1 MTILFMWPEE
11 IDMSDK
17 NKVIVAMSGG
27 VDSSVAACLLKNKG
41 FDCHG
46 VTLKLYDE
54 KDEDNSAK
62 SCCTDEDIEDARLV
76 CGKLSVPFDVYDF
89 KDDFKGEVI
98 DRFVKGYLNGETPNP
113 CIDCNRYIKFK
124 HILKAADKFDAQYI
138 STGHYACTE
147 FDKSSGRYLLKKGKY
162 DMKDQSYV
170 LYSLSQERLSR
181 LLLPVG
187 ELTKDEVRG
196 IAEDYGFINSAKP
209 DSQDICF
216 VKNGDY
222 VSFIENYCGKKFP
235 EGNFVE
241 RNGKIIAR
249 HKGIIGYTVGQRKGL
264 GIASTEPY
272 FVLEKNVERNE
283 VIIGRAEEQYQ
294 KSILVNDVNWIAFEK
309 LTSPIKVGVKIRYR
323 HKEVPATVSQYDEEK
338 FLVEFE
344 EAQRAPAK
352 GQAAVFYDGDYV
364 IGGGKIL

>member
-1 MTILFMWPEE
+1 MEE
-11 IDMSDK
+11 K

-27 VDSSVAACLLKNKG
+27 VDSSVAAYLLKNQG
-41 FDCHG
+41 YSCHG

-54 KDEDNSAK
+54 KDEENSAK
-62 SCCTDEDIEDARLV
+62 ACCTDEDIEDARLV
-76 CGKLSVPFDVYDF
+76 AKNLSMPYDVYDF
-89 KDDFKGEVI
+89 KADFKGEVI

-113 CIDCNRYIKFK
+113 CIDCNRYIKFT

-138 STGHYACTE
+138 STGHYACVE
-147 FDKSSGRYLLKKGKY
+147 FDKGSSRYLLKKGRY

-170 LYSLSQERLSR
+170 LYSLTQDRLSR

-187 ELTKDEVRG
+187 ELKKEEVRQ
-196 IAEDYGFINSAKP
+196 IAEECGFINSAKP

-235 EGNFVE
+235 EGNFVD
-241 RNGKIIAR
+241 RSGKIIAR

-272 FVLEKNVERNE
+272 FVLEKNVEKNE
-283 VIIGRAEEQYQ
+283 VIIGRAEEQYK
-294 KSILVNDVNWIAFEK
+294 KSILVGDMNWIAFEK
-309 LTSPIKVGVKIRYR
+309 LTSPIKTTVKIRYR
-323 HKEVPATVSQYDEEK
+323 HKEVPAIVSQFDDEK
-338 FLVEFE
+338 YLVEFE
-344 EAQRAPAK
+344 EPQRAPAK

>member
-1 MTILFMWPEE
+1 ML
-11 IDMSDK
+11 DD
-17 NKVIVAMSGG
+17 NKAIIAMSGG
-27 VDSSVAACLLKNKG
+27 VDSSVAAYLLKNQG
-41 FDCHG
+41 YQCQG

-54 KDEDNSAK
+54 TDADSQSKA
-62 SCCTDEDIEDARLV
+62 CCTDEDIEDARLV
-76 CGKLSVPFDVYDF
+76 AKNLGIAYSVYDF
-89 KDDFKGEVI
+89 KADFKGEVI
-98 DRFVKGYLNGETPNP
+98 DRFVSGYLRGETPNP
-113 CIDCNRYIKFK
+113 CVDCNRYIKFK
-124 HILKAADKFDAQYI
+124 HILKSADEAGARYI
-138 STGHYACTE
+138 ATGHYARTE
-147 FDKSSGRYLLKKGKY
+147 YDAASGRYLLKKGKY

-170 LYSLSQERLSR
+170 LYSLSQDVLSR

-187 ELTKDEVRG
+187 EIKKKEVRL
-196 IAEDYGFINSAKP
+196 IAERSGFINSAKP

-241 RNGKIIAR
+241 RNGKVVAR

-264 GIASTEPY
+264 AIASTEPY

-294 KSILVNDVNWIAFEK
+294 KSIIANDVNWIAFEK
-309 LTSPIKVGVKIRYR
+309 LTGSVNLNAKIRYR
-323 HKEVPATVSQYDEEK
+323 HNEVPAKVSVLDDEK
-338 FLVEFE
+338 IIVEFE

-352 GQAAVFYDGDYV
+352 GQAVVFYDGDCV

>member
-1 MTILFMWPEE
+1 MTE
-11 IDMSDK
+11 

-27 VDSSVAACLLKNKG
+27 VDSSVAAYLLKNQG
-41 FDCHG
+41 YTCHG

-54 KDEDNSAK
+54 KDEIDSSK
-62 SCCTDEDIEDARLV
+62 SCCTDKDVEDARQVAKSL
-76 CGKLSVPFDVYDF
+76 GMPFDVYDF

-98 DRFVKGYLNGETPNP
+98 DRFVRGYLNGETPNP

-124 HILKAADKFDAQYI
+124 HILKAADKFDAKYI
-138 STGHYACTE
+138 STGHYACVE
-147 FDKSSGRYLLKKGKY
+147 FDKGSSRYLLKKGKY

-170 LYSLSQERLSR
+170 LYSLSQEKLSR

-187 ELTKDEVRG
+187 ELKKEEVRL
-196 IAEDYGFINSAKP
+196 IAEECGFINSAKP

-241 RNGKIIAR
+241 RSGKIIAR

-294 KSILVNDVNWIAFEK
+294 KSILVNDVNWIAFPK
-309 LTSPIKVGVKIRYR
+309 LISPIKAGVKIRYR
-323 HKEVPATVSQYDEEK
+323 HKEVPATISQYDDEK
-338 FLVEFE
+338 IIIEFDE
-344 EAQRAPAK
+344 PQRAPAK
-352 GQAAVFYDGDYV
+352 GQAAVIYDGDYV
-364 IGGGKIL
+364 LGGGKIL

>member
-1 MTILFMWPEE
+1 MLNE
-11 IDMSDK
+11 

-27 VDSSVAACLLKNKG
+27 VDSSVAAYLLKEQG
-41 FDCHG
+41 YDCHG

-54 KDEDNSAK
+54 TDDNAGK
-62 SCCTDEDIEDARLV
+62 ACCTDKDVEDARSISESL
-76 CGKLSVPFDVYDF
+76 GIPFCVYDF

-113 CIDCNRYIKFK
+113 CIDCNRYIKFR
-124 HILKAADKFDAQYI
+124 HILKAADKFDARFI

-147 FDKSSGRYLLKKGKY
+147 FDKGSGRYLLKKGKY

-170 LYSLSQERLSR
+170 LYSLTQDKLSR
-181 LLLPVG
+181 LLLPIG
-187 ELTKDEVRG
+187 EMKKEEVRE
-196 IAEDYGFINSAKP
+196 IAEKCGFINSAKP

-222 VSFIENYCGKKFP
+222 VSFIEDYCKKKFP

-241 RNGKIIAR
+241 RSGKIIAR

-283 VIIGRAEEQYQ
+283 IIIGRAEEQYH
-294 KSILVNDVNWIAFEK
+294 KTITADDVNWIAFEK
-309 LTSPIKVGVKIRYR
+309 LTSPLKLTAKIRYK
-323 HKEVPATVSQYDEEK
+323 HKEVPATVSQLDDK
-338 FLVEFE
+338 KIIVEFDE
-344 EAQRAPAK
+344 PQRAPAK
-352 GQAAVFYDGDYV
+352 GQAVVFYDGDYV

>member
-1 MTILFMWPEE
+1 MINE
-11 IDMSDK
+11 

-27 VDSSVAACLLKNKG
+27 VDSSVAAYLLKNQWYI
-41 FDCHG
+41 CHG

-54 KDEDNSAK
+54 KDEGNSQKA
-62 SCCTDEDIEDARLV
+62 CCTDEDIEDARLV
-76 CGKLSVPFDVYDF
+76 AENLQIPYDVYDF
-89 KDDFKGEVI
+89 KADFKGEVI

-124 HILKAADKFDAQYI
+124 HILKAADKFEAKFI
-138 STGHYACTE
+138 STGHYACIE
-147 FDKSSGRYLLKKGKY
+147 YDNGSGRYLLKKGRY

-187 ELTKDEVRG
+187 ELTKEDVRL
-196 IAEDYGFINSAKP
+196 IAEDCGFINSAKP

-241 RNGKIIAR
+241 RNGKVIAR

-309 LTSPIKVGVKIRYR
+309 LTSPIKTSVKIRYR
-323 HKEVPATVSQYDEEK
+323 HKEVPATVSQFDDE
-338 FLVEFE
+338 
-344 EAQRAPAK
+344 
-352 GQAAVFYDGDYV
+352 
-364 IGGGKIL
+364 KIHQDALELIELMKIK

>member
-1 MTILFMWPEE
+1 MLDE
-11 IDMSDK
+11 

-27 VDSSVAACLLKNKG
+27 VDSSVAAYLLKEQG
-41 FDCHG
+41 YDCHA

-54 KDEDNSAK
+54 SDCDNSGKA
-62 SCCTDEDIEDARLV
+62 CCTDKDVEDARLISA
-76 CGKLSVPFDVYDF
+76 GLGIPFDVYNF

-124 HILKAADKFDAQYI
+124 HILKAADDFNARFI

-147 FDKSSGRYLLKKGKY
+147 FDKGSGRYLLKKGKY

-181 LLLPVG
+181 LLLPIG
-187 ELTKDEVRG
+187 EMKKDDVRS
-196 IAEDYGFINSAKP
+196 IAEKCDFINSAKP

-222 VSFIENYCGKKFP
+222 VSFIENYCDRKFP

-241 RNGKIIAR
+241 RNGKIVAR

-283 VIIGRAEEQYQ
+283 VVIGRTEEQYH
-294 KSILVNDVNWIAFEK
+294 KTITANDVNWITFEK
-309 LTSPIKVGVKIRYR
+309 LTSPIKVTAKIRYK
-323 HKEVPATVSQYDEEK
+323 HKEVPATVSQLDDEK
-338 FLVEFE
+338 ILVEFE
-344 EAQRAPAK
+344 EPQRAPAK
-352 GQAAVFYDGDYV
+352 GQAVVFYDGDYV
-364 IGGGKIL
+364 VGGGKIL

>member
-1 MTILFMWPEE
+1 ML
-11 IDMSDK
+11 DK

-27 VDSSVAACLLKNKG
+27 VDSAVAAYLLKEKG
-41 FDCHG
+41 YDCHG

-54 KDEDNSAK
+54 AEDVADGGK
-62 SCCTDEDIEDARLV
+62 SCCTEKDVEDAR
-76 CGKLSVPFDVYDF
+76 SVAKNLEIPFDVYDF

-98 DRFVKGYLNGETPNP
+98 DRFVNGYLNGETPNP

-124 HILKAADKFDAQYI
+124 HILKAANKFEAKCF
-138 STGHYACTE
+138 STGHYARVE
-147 FDKSSGRYLLKKGKY
+147 YDSASKRYLLKKGKY

-170 LYSLSQERLSR
+170 LYSLNQDTLSR

-187 ELTKDEVRG
+187 EMKKEDVRQ
-196 IAEDYGFINSAKP
+196 IAEDCGFINSSKP

-222 VSFIENYCGKKFP
+222 VSFIENYLGRTFP

-241 RNGKIIAR
+241 ADGKVIAR

-272 FVLEKNVERNE
+272 FVIDKNVEKNE
-283 VIIGRAEEQYQ
+283 IVIGRAQEQY
-294 KSILVNDVNWIAFEK
+294 KTSILADDVNWIAFEK
-309 LTSPIKVGVKIRYR
+309 LTSPVNVYAKIRYK
-323 HKEVPATVSQYDEEK
+323 HKEVSAKVSQFDDSK
-338 FLVEFE
+338 IIVEFSE
-344 EAQRAPAK
+344 PQRAPAK
-352 GQAAVFYDGDYV
+352 GQAVVFYDGDTV

>member
-1 MTILFMWPEE
+1 MLDE
-11 IDMSDK
+11 

-27 VDSSVAACLLKNKG
+27 VDSSVAAYLLKEQGYN
-41 FDCHG
+41 CHG

-54 KDEDNSAK
+54 DDDEIGGKA
-62 SCCTDEDIEDARLV
+62 CCTDKDVEDAR
-76 CGKLSVPFDVYDF
+76 SVAQSLGMPFDVYDF

-113 CIDCNRYIKFK
+113 CIDCNRYIKFR
-124 HILKAADKFDAQYI
+124 HILKAADKFDAKFI
-138 STGHYACTE
+138 STGHYARVE
-147 FDKSSGRYLLKKGKY
+147 FDEGSGRYLLKKGKY

-170 LYSLSQERLSR
+170 LYSLSQDRLSR

-187 ELTKDEVRG
+187 EMKKEEVRE
-196 IAEDYGFINSAKP
+196 IAEKCGFVNSAKP

-222 VSFIENYCGKKFP
+222 VSFIEEYCGRKFP

-241 RNGKIIAR
+241 RSGKVIAR

-272 FVLEKNVERNE
+272 FVLEKNVQRNE
-283 VIIGRAEEQYQ
+283 IIIGRAEEQYR
-294 KSILVNDVNWIAFEK
+294 KSITADDVNWIAFDK
-309 LTSPIKVGVKIRYR
+309 LTSPLKLTAKIRYR
-323 HKEVPATVSQYDEEK
+323 HKEVPATVSQLDEEK
-338 FLVEFE
+338 IIVEFDE
-344 EAQRAPAK
+344 PQRAPAK
-352 GQAAVFYDGDYV
+352 GQAVVFYDGDCV
-364 IGGGKIL
+364 VGGGKIL

>member
-1 MTILFMWPEE
+1 MLDE
-11 IDMSDK
+11 
-17 NKVIVAMSGG
+17 NKAVVAMSGG
-27 VDSSVAACLLKNKG
+27 VDSSVAAYLLKEQGYN
-41 FDCHG
+41 CHA

-54 KDEDNSAK
+54 SDTDNSGKA
-62 SCCTDEDIEDARLV
+62 CCTDKDIEDARTVASTL
-76 CGKLSVPFDVYDF
+76 GIDFDVYDF
-89 KDDFKGEVI
+89 KDDFRGEVI
-98 DRFVKGYLNGETPNP
+98 ERFVKGYLNGETPNP

-124 HILKAADKFDAQYI
+124 HILKAADSFNAKYV
-138 STGHYACTE
+138 STGHYACVE
-147 FDKSSGRYLLKKGKY
+147 FDSASGRYLLKKGKY

-187 ELTKDEVRG
+187 ELRKEDVRE
-196 IAEDYGFINSAKP
+196 IAANCGFINSAKP

-222 VSFIENYCGKKFP
+222 VSFIEAYCGRKFP

-241 RNGKIIAR
+241 RSGKIIAR

-272 FVLEKNVERNE
+272 FVLEKNIERNE
-283 VIIGRAEEQYQ
+283 VIIGRAEEQYR
-294 KSILVNDVNWIAFEK
+294 KSITADDVNWIAFDK
-309 LTSPIKVGVKIRYR
+309 LTSPIKLTAKIRYKHR
-323 HKEVPATVSQYDEEK
+323 EVPATVSQLDEQRII
-338 FLVEFE
+338 VEFD

-352 GQAAVFYDGDYV
+352 GQAVVFYDGDYV
-364 IGGGKIL
+364 VGGGKIL

>member
-1 MTILFMWPEE
+1 MANE
-11 IDMSDK
+11 K
-17 NKVIVAMSGG
+17 KVIVAMSGG
-27 VDSSVAACLLKNKG
+27 VDSSVAACLLKNQG
-41 FDCHG
+41 YFCHG

-54 KDEDNSAK
+54 KDDDNSQKA
-62 SCCTDEDIEDARLV
+62 CCTDEDIEDARKVASSL
-76 CGKLSVPFDVYDF
+76 GMPYDVYDF
-89 KDDFKGEVI
+89 KADFKGEVI

-113 CIDCNRYIKFK
+113 CIDCNRYIKFSQ
-124 HILKAADKFDAQYI
+124 ILKAADKFDAKYI
-138 STGHYACTE
+138 STGHYACIE
-147 FDKSSGRYLLKKGKY
+147 YDKSSGRYLLKKGKY
-162 DMKDQSYV
+162 DLKDQSYV
-170 LYSLSQERLSR
+170 LYSLSQEKLSR

-187 ELTKDEVRG
+187 ELKKEDVRL
-196 IAEDYGFINSAKP
+196 IAEEYGFINSAKP

-241 RNGKIIAR
+241 RSGKIIAR

-294 KSILVNDVNWIAFEK
+294 KTILVDDVNWIAFEK
-309 LTSPIKVGVKIRYR
+309 LTSPIKTAVKIRYR
-323 HKEVPATVSQYDEEK
+323 HKEVPATVSQFDENRI
-338 FLVEFE
+338 LVEFDE
-344 EAQRAPAK
+344 PQRAPAK
-352 GQAAVFYDGDYV
+352 GQAAVFYDGEYV
-364 IGGGKIL
+364 VGGGKIL

>member
-1 MTILFMWPEE
+1 MLNE
-11 IDMSDK
+11 

-27 VDSSVAACLLKNKG
+27 VDSSVAAYLLKDQG
-41 FDCHG
+41 YDCHA

-54 KDEDNSAK
+54 NETEGAGKA
-62 SCCTDEDIEDARLV
+62 CCTDKDVEDARNV
-76 CGKLSVPFDVYDF
+76 ADSLSIPFDVYDF

-124 HILKAADKFDAQYI
+124 HILKAADEFSSKYI
-138 STGHYACTE
+138 STGHYARVE
-147 FDKSSGRYLLKKGKY
+147 YDSGSGRFLLKKGEY

-181 LLLPVG
+181 LLLPIG
-187 ELTKDEVRG
+187 GMKKEEVRE
-196 IAEDYGFINSAKP
+196 IAEKCGFINSAKP

-222 VSFIENYCGKKFP
+222 VSFIEDYCGKKFP

-241 RNGKIIAR
+241 RSGKIIAR

-294 KSILVNDVNWIAFEK
+294 KSILADDVNWIAFEK
-309 LTSPIKVGVKIRYR
+309 LMSPVKLTAKIRYK
-323 HKEVPATVSQYDEEK
+323 HKEVPALVSQYDENRII
-338 FLVEFE
+338 VEFDE
-344 EAQRAPAK
+344 PQRAPAK
-352 GQAAVFYDGDYV
+352 GQAVVFYDGDCV
-364 IGGGKIL
+364 VGGGKIL